1 MLDDVTGLLFIPITP
16 VATSFHLIS
25 LFIFDKLLK
34 SETVQERKPTGRKM
48 SFLNMSSKNLEKGLI
63 QTWAFVI
70 KNWIITKRNVFSLF
84 EILFWPVVGFFS
96 VGLLTNFLEL
106 NAAMSGFILVGIISM
121 SVIQVCQI
129 DVAYV
134 LLYDL
139 WSKSLKHTFIAP
151 VHPLQLILGS
161 WLIGVIRS
169 FVVFLLL
176 SLLSGLAFRFDF
188 LRPGVGPL
196 SLFLLGLFLI
206 SALVG
211 IGVCILVLLFGYK
224 AEVAAWSISS
234 LMALICGIYY
244 PISILP
250 SPLPEIARAIPLT
263 YFLEYFRSFYGF
275 SSERNLLWW
284 GFGEVGVYLAI
295 EAVLFKI
302 VLYRARRTGVL
313 IKLSE

>member
-1 MLDDVTGLLFIPITP
+1 MSLL
-16 VATSFHLIS
+16 
-25 LFIFDKLLK
+25 
-34 SETVQERKPTGRKM
+34 
-48 SFLNMSSKNLEKGLI
+48 NLQRGLI
-63 QTWAFVI
+63 QIWAFGI

-96 VGLLTNFLEL
+96 VGLLTNFLKL
-106 NAAMSGFILVGIISM
+106 DADMVGFILIGVISM

-151 VHPLQLILGS
+151 IHPFQLILGS

-176 SLLSGLAFRFDF
+176 VFLSTFAFGFNFLKPGL
-188 LRPGVGPL
+188 GPL
-196 SLFLLGLFLI
+196 ILFLLGLFLI
-206 SALVG
+206 AALIG
-211 IGVCILVLLFGYK
+211 ISVCILVLLFGYK
-224 AEVAAWSISS
+224 AEVAAWSITS

-250 SPLPEIARAIPLT
+250 SPLPEIARVIPLT

-275 SSERNLLWW
+275 HHGGNLLGW
-284 GFGEVGVYLAI
+284 GFGQIGVYLVL

-302 VLYRARRTGVL
+302 VLHRARRTGIL

>member
-1 MLDDVTGLLFIPITP
+1 MSLL
-16 VATSFHLIS
+16 
-25 LFIFDKLLK
+25 
-34 SETVQERKPTGRKM
+34 
-48 SFLNMSSKNLEKGLI
+48 NLQRGLI
-63 QTWAFVI
+63 QIWAFGI

-84 EILFWPVVGFFS
+84 EALFWPVVGFFS

-106 NAAMSGFILVGIISM
+106 NADMVGFILIGVISM

-151 VHPLQLILGS
+151 IHPFQLILGS

-176 SLLSGLAFRFDF
+176 VFLSTFAFGFNFLKPGL
-188 LRPGVGPL
+188 GPL
-196 SLFLLGLFLI
+196 ILFLLGLFLI
-206 SALVG
+206 AALIG
-211 IGVCILVLLFGYK
+211 ISVCILVLLFGYK
-224 AEVAAWSISS
+224 AEVAAWSITS

-250 SPLPEIARAIPLT
+250 SPLPEIARVIPLT

-275 SSERNLLWW
+275 HHGGNLLGW
-284 GFGEVGVYLAI
+284 GFGQIGVYLVL

-302 VLYRARRTGVL
+302 VLHRARRTGIL

>member
-1 MLDDVTGLLFIPITP
+1 MSLL
-16 VATSFHLIS
+16 
-25 LFIFDKLLK
+25 
-34 SETVQERKPTGRKM
+34 
-48 SFLNMSSKNLEKGLI
+48 NLQRDLI
-63 QTWAFVI
+63 QIWAFTI

-96 VGLLTNFLEL
+96 VGLLTHFLEL
-106 NAAMSGFILVGIISM
+106 NADMSGFILIGIISM

-151 VHPLQLILGS
+151 IDPFQLIVGS

-169 FVVFLLL
+169 FIVFLLL
-176 SLLSGLAFRFDF
+176 SILSALVFGFDF
-188 LRPGVGPL
+188 LKPGLESL

-206 SALVG
+206 SVLVG
-211 IGVCILVLLFGYK
+211 ISVCILVLLFGYK
-224 AEVAAWSISS
+224 AEVAAWSITS

-244 PISILP
+244 PVSILP

-263 YFLEYFRSFYGF
+263 YFLEYFRSYYGF
-275 SSERNLLWW
+275 KGGENLLAW
-284 GFGEVGVYLAI
+284 GFGQVGGYLII

-302 VLYRARRTGVL
+302 VLHRARRTGVL

>member
-1 MLDDVTGLLFIPITP
+1 MSLL
-16 VATSFHLIS
+16 
-25 LFIFDKLLK
+25 
-34 SETVQERKPTGRKM
+34 
-48 SFLNMSSKNLEKGLI
+48 NLQKILI

-84 EILFWPVVGFFS
+84 EILFWPVIGFFS

-106 NAAMSGFILVGIISM
+106 NADMSGFILIGIISM

-151 VHPLQLILGS
+151 VHPFQLISGS

-169 FVVFLLL
+169 FIVFLLL
-176 SLLSGLAFRFDF
+176 SFLSTLTFGFDF
-188 LRPGVGPL
+188 LKPGLSPL
-196 SLFLLGLFLI
+196 ILFLLGLFLI
-206 SALVG
+206 AALIG

-224 AEVAAWSISS
+224 AEVAAWSITS

-244 PISILP
+244 PVSILP

-263 YFLEYFRSFYGF
+263 FFLEYFRSFYGF
-275 SSERNLLWW
+275 KSGGNLLAW
-284 GFGEVGVYLAI
+284 GFGEIGVYLVI
-295 EAVLFKI
+295 EAVFFKI
-302 VLYRARRTGVL
+302 VLHRARRTGVL

>member
-1 MLDDVTGLLFIPITP
+1 
-16 VATSFHLIS
+16 
-25 LFIFDKLLK
+25 
-34 SETVQERKPTGRKM
+34 
-48 SFLNMSSKNLEKGLI
+48 
-63 QTWAFVI
+63 
-70 KNWIITKRNVFSLF
+70 VFSLF

-96 VGLLTNFLEL
+96 VGLLTNFLQL
-106 NAAMSGFILVGIISM
+106 NADMVGFILIGVISM

-151 VHPLQLILGS
+151 IHPFQLISGS

-176 SLLSGLAFRFDF
+176 IFLSTLAFGFNF
-188 LRPGVGPL
+188 FNPGLGAL
-196 SLFLLGLFLI
+196 FLFLLGLFLMAALIGI
-206 SALVG
+206 S
-211 IGVCILVLLFGYK
+211 VCILVLLFGYK
-224 AEVAAWSISS
+224 AEVAAWSITS

-250 SPLPEIARAIPLT
+250 SPLPEIARGIPLT

-275 SSERNLLWW
+275 HDGGNLLGW
-284 GFGEVGVYLAI
+284 GFGQIGLYLVI
-295 EAVLFKI
+295 EAVLLKI
-302 VLYRARRTGVL
+302 VLHRARKTGIL

>member
-1 MLDDVTGLLFIPITP
+1 MSLL
-16 VATSFHLIS
+16 
-25 LFIFDKLLK
+25 
-34 SETVQERKPTGRKM
+34 
-48 SFLNMSSKNLEKGLI
+48 NLQRGLI
-63 QTWAFVI
+63 QILAFGI

-96 VGLLTNFLEL
+96 VGLLTNFLKL
-106 NAAMSGFILVGIISM
+106 NADMVGFILIGVISM

-151 VHPLQLILGS
+151 IHPFQLISGS
-161 WLIGVIRS
+161 WLIGVVRS

-176 SLLSGLAFRFDF
+176 IFLSALAFGFNF
-188 LRPGVGPL
+188 LKPGLGAL
-196 SLFLLGLFLI
+196 FLFLLGLFLI
-206 SALVG
+206 AALIG
-211 IGVCILVLLFGYK
+211 ISVCILVLLFGYK
-224 AEVAAWSISS
+224 AEVAAWSITS

-244 PISILP
+244 PVSILP
-250 SPLPEIARAIPLT
+250 SPLPEIARGIPLT

-275 SSERNLLWW
+275 HHGGNLLGW
-284 GFGEVGVYLAI
+284 GFGQIGVYLVL
-295 EAVLFKI
+295 EAVLLKI
-302 VLYRARRTGVL
+302 VLHRARRTGIL